1 MVRLD
6 GPTGCVEALL
16 TALAQWALG
25 SITVC
30 AVLLRGNVR
39 NHECHKNLQRV
50 WGMGPGVRKDQRRWT
65 QSGDIAFLAGRLC

>member
-30 AVLLRGNVR
+30 AVLLGGMFATMSAIKTCK
-39 NHECHKNLQRV
+39 EFGA
-50 WGMGPGVRKDQRRWT
+50 WGQE
-65 QSGDIAFLAGRLC
+65 